1 MIDEMKHELI
11 YRAIGKAIKEVFD
24 MDIESVFATRLKTK
38 RDITDIRM
46 MSMKVIH
53 DESLLNYKDIGDMF
67 GKTKSGIRVNVISAS
82 NYICTDLIFR
92 DNFNR
97 LKTAYIK
104 FIHEKES
111 E

>member
-1 MIDEMKHELI
+1 MKHELI

-38 RDITDIRM
+38 REISDIRM

-67 GKTKSGIRVNVISAS
+67 SRTRSGVRGNVISAS
-82 NYICTDLIFR
+82 DYICTDPIFTN
-92 DNFNR
+92 DFNR

-104 FIHEKES
+104 FIHENES

>member
-1 MIDEMKHELI
+1 MKHELI

-53 DESLLNYKDIGDMF
+53 DESLLNYKDLGDMF
-67 GKTKSGIRVNVISAS
+67 SRTKSGVRRNVISAS
-82 NYICTDLIFR
+82 DYICTDLIFR
-92 DNFNR
+92 NNFNR
-97 LKTAYIK
+97 LKTAYIR
-104 FIHEKES
+104 FIQEKES
-111 E
+111 EQDS